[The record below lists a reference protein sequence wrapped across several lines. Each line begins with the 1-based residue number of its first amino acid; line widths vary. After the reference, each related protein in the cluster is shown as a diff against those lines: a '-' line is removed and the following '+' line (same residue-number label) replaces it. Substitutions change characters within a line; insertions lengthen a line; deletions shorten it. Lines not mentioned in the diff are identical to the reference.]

1 MAIDIEGMKR
11 VVELSSRCSLLYW
24 WPRIKDL
31 GIPVPRTEIVKL
43 PSEVLFKAPFKPEL
57 LEPYMDTIYEAAR
70 RIGYPL
76 FLRSDQLSGK
86 HDWID
91 TCYVP
96 SEEVLFSHIIRVLEW
111 HHLAQVIPIPARALV
126 FREFLELD
134 WAFRA
139 FRGMPVARERRYFI
153 KDGKV
158 LCHHPYWPE
167 EAVREWEWSV
177 DKPNWRELL
186 AELNRETP
194 EEVELLTGYS
204 LRVAE
209 VMDGFWS
216 IDYARARDGTWYLID
231 MAVGEISWHPPGCP
245 YARLSEGGGQEVQQS
260 EELSELA
267 EALKGFRAT
276 ARNGEGA

>member
-1 MAIDIEGMKR
+1 MTIDIEGMKR
-11 VVELSSRCSLLYW
+11 VVELSDRCSLLYW

-31 GIPVPRTEIVKL
+31 GIPVPRTEVVEI
-43 PSEVLFKAPFKPEL
+43 PSDVLLKAPFEPEL
-57 LEPYMDTIYEAAR
+57 LEPYMDRVYEAAR

-86 HDWID
+86 HDWAE

-96 SEEVLFSHIIRVLEW
+96 SEDVLFSHIIRVLEW

-139 FRGMPVARERRYFI
+139 FKGLPVARERRYFI
-153 KDGKV
+153 KDGEV

-167 EAVREWEWSV
+167 EAIRECEWSV

-245 YARLSEGGGQEVQQS
+245 YARLSGMRPEQEEGKRELSVLLEFLSNTERDEEGG
-260 EELSELA
+260 
-267 EALKGFRAT
+267 RA
-276 ARNGEGA
+276 